1 MDKVE
6 DKWHF
11 SKMYQGSYTGSKVAI
26 KLLNDDVKL
35 EESIAEG
42 RLLK

>member
-1 MDKVE
+1 MDKL
-6 DKWHF
+6 KTSGHF